1 VSYIYFIAPVGSDP
15 QYKQKRELLERISR
29 DTGREFF
36 FPLERHTSFSLESAR
51 ADLRRAS
58 LTIADLSLERPSC
71 YFELGV
77 AQALEVPIWVIA
89 AAGTPL
95 HQLAAPDSTRL
106 YSNLAEYDEIV
117 RQAVLMAP
125 AGSP

>member
-1 VSYIYFIAPVGSDP
+1 MSYIYFIAPVGSDS
-15 QYKQKRELLERISR
+15 QYKLKRELLASISL
-29 DTGREFF
+29 DTSREFF
-36 FPLERHTSFSLESAR
+36 FPLERHDRFSLESAR

-77 AQALEVPIWVIA
+77 AQALNVAVCVIA

-95 HQLAAPDSTRL
+95 HQSASPDSTQL
-106 YSNLAEYDEIV
+106 YSNLNEYDAIV
-117 RQAVLMAP
+117 RRAVLMAP
-125 AGSP
+125 